1 MAGRMLQRRYFG
13 GIQLEKE
20 LKSVH
25 EVLCHPVTKSMKLQS
40 TFTAVV
46 LAVISLSFAPLSQ
59 AQSSMKIGTVDMKL
73 VFDSYYKTK
82 EAEAKI
88 NEARA
93 QAKKELDDRLET
105 FNKAQADARKLNEEA
120 NKPELTE
127 KAKAEKAKVLNEK
140 LQALGTLQREIQEF
154 QQTRERQ
161 LSEQSV
167 RSRNSLLEEINA
179 VVSTKIKAAGYD
191 LVLDKSGQSLNA
203 VGVVVFSKDAMDFTA
218 DVIAEINASKG
229 KAAEKPVKK

>member
-1 MAGRMLQRRYFG
+1 
-13 GIQLEKE
+13 
-20 LKSVH
+20 
-25 EVLCHPVTKSMKLQS
+25 MKLHS
-40 TFTAVV
+40 TFVAVA
-46 LAVISLSFAPLSQ
+46 LAVTSLSLSSLAQ
-59 AQSSMKIGTVDMKL
+59 AQSSMKIGTVDMKQ

-127 KAKAEKAKVLNEK
+127 KAKAEKAKILNEK

-167 RSRNSLLEEINA
+167 RSRNTLLEEINT
-179 VVSTKIKAAGYD
+179 VVSAKIKAAGYD

-218 DVIAEINASKG
+218 DVVAEINASKG
-229 KAAEKPVKK
+229 KAADKPAKK

>member
-1 MAGRMLQRRYFG
+1 
-13 GIQLEKE
+13 
-20 LKSVH
+20 
-25 EVLCHPVTKSMKLQS
+25 MKLNHI
-40 TFTAVV
+40 FPAVAFV
-46 LAVISLSFAPLSQ
+46 LVSMGLAPLAQ
-59 AQSSMKIGTVDMKL
+59 AQGTMKIGTLDMKL

-88 NEARA
+88 NEARN
-93 QAKKELDDRLET
+93 QAKKELDERLET
-105 FNKAQADARKLNEEA
+105 FNKAQADARKLNDEA
-120 NKPELTE
+120 NKPELAE

-167 RSRNSLLEEINA
+167 RSRNALLEEINA
-179 VVSTKIKAAGYD
+179 VVATKIKSAGYD

-203 VGVVVFSKDAMDFTA
+203 VGLVVYSKDSMDFTA
-218 DVIAEINASKG
+218 DVVTEINAG
-229 KAAEKPVKK
+229 KVKSPEKPAKK

>member
-1 MAGRMLQRRYFG
+1 
-13 GIQLEKE
+13 
-20 LKSVH
+20 
-25 EVLCHPVTKSMKLQS
+25 MKLKYIFS
-40 TFTAVV
+40 AAVLTIV
-46 LAVISLSFAPLSQ
+46 SVASSPLAL
-59 AQSSMKIGTVDMKL
+59 AQSSMKIGTLDMKL

-88 NEARA
+88 NEART

-167 RSRNSLLEEINA
+167 RSRNSLLEEIN
-179 VVSTKIKAAGYD
+179 VVVGNKIKSAGYD

-203 VGVVVFSKDAMDFTA
+203 VGLVVFSKDAMDFTA
-218 DVIAEINASKG
+218 DVIAEINAAKG
-229 KAAEKPVKK
+229 KAPEKPAKK

>member
-1 MAGRMLQRRYFG
+1 MRA
-13 GIQLEKE
+13 ISLETLIKNIHVI
-20 LKSVH
+20 L
-25 EVLCHPVTKSMKLQS
+25 LTPVFEPMKLNHI
-40 TFTAVV
+40 FPVV
-46 LAVISLSFAPLSQ
+46 AFIFGSLAFSPSAQ
-59 AQSSMKIGTVDMKL
+59 AQGSMKIGTLDMKL

-88 NEARA
+88 NEARN
-93 QAKKELDDRLET
+93 QAKKELDERLET

-167 RSRNSLLEEINA
+167 RSRNALLEEINA
-179 VVSTKIKAAGYD
+179 VVATKIKAAGYD

-203 VGVVVFSKDAMDFTA
+203 VGLVVYSKDSMDFTS
-218 DVIAEINASKG
+218 DVVSEINAGKG
-229 KAAEKPVKK
+229 KSPEKPAKK

>member
-1 MAGRMLQRRYFG
+1 
-13 GIQLEKE
+13 
-20 LKSVH
+20 
-25 EVLCHPVTKSMKLQS
+25 MKLHS
-40 TFTAVV
+40 NFVAAA
-46 LAVISLSFAPLSQ
+46 LAFASLSLAPLAQ
-59 AQSSMKIGTVDMKL
+59 AQSSMKIGTVDMKQ

-82 EAEAKI
+82 EAETKI

-120 NKPELTE
+120 NKPELAE

-161 LSEQSV
+161 LSDQSV
-167 RSRNSLLEEINA
+167 RSRNTLLEEINA
-179 VVSTKIKAAGYD
+179 VVSAKIKAAGYD

-203 VGVVVFSKDAMDFTA
+203 VGLVVFSKDAMDFTA
-218 DVIAEINASKG
+218 DVVAEINASKG
-229 KAAEKPVKK
+229 KAADKPAKK